1 MRAAEE
7 QAMVQVKAFAFLV
20 LIAFTVDLTAFG
32 GSYRR
37 ELSRDVR
44 VAADQVSSLDWNFGW
59 W

>member
-1 MRAAEE
+1 
-7 QAMVQVKAFAFLV
+7 MVQVKAFAFLV

>member
-1 MRAAEE
+1 
-7 QAMVQVKAFAFLV
+7 MVQLKAFAFLV

-37 ELSRDVR
+37 ELGRDVH
-44 VAADQVSSLDWNFGW
+44 VAADRVSSLDWNFGW

>member
-7 QAMVQVKAFAFLV
+7 QAMVQLKAFALLV
-20 LIAFTVDLTAFG
+20 VIAFTVDLAACD

-37 ELSRDVR
+37 ELGRDIH
-44 VAADQVSSLDWNFGW
+44 VAADRVSSLDWNFGW